1 MNLLATLLE
10 NVLLCIVLVSRRL
23 GMEVLEE
30 AAGLVMEVLVEA
42 AGLVVEVL
50 EEAAQTLKAQTVTR
64 SLGIY
69 LLEVIVLLRHKFL
82 PHDDHFILGS

>member
-23 GMEVLEE
+23 GM
-30 AAGLVMEVLVEA
+30 
-42 AGLVVEVL
+42 EVL

-82 PHDDHFILGS
+82 PYDGHFILVS